1 MGDVLL
7 ISVRHIYF
15 IDRPGCIFVQAGPFV
30 GPAVARI
37 EGDRVPESSA
47 VLVELDCYG
56 SGTIRVVAVIPH
68 LADGYRDRVVRRVNG
83 LVLLICDRPL
93 IAIVGDVLLISIRHI
108 YFIDRPG
115 CIFVQAGPF
124 VGPAVARIEGD
135 RVPESSAVLVE
146 LNGYGSGTIHVVA
159 VIPHLADGYRDRV
172 VRRRGLGRVG
182 ECRGAVVGLSV
193 LFVGNG
199 RLIFITVA
207 RNRDCHL
214 IRCGIIIDVR
224 IRPRLLGHIVDVGT
238 RSGEGKG

>member
-1 MGDVLL
+1 M
-7 ISVRHIYF
+7 
-15 IDRPGCIFVQAGPFV
+15 

-37 EGDRVPESSA
+37 ED
-47 VLVELDCYG
+47 
-56 SGTIRVVAVIPH
+56 
-68 LADGYRDRVVRRVNG
+68 
-83 LVLLICDRPL
+83 
-93 IAIVGDVLLISIRHI
+93 
-108 YFIDRPG
+108 
-115 CIFVQAGPF
+115 
-124 VGPAVARIEGD
+124 D

-159 VIPHLADGYRDRV
+159 VIPHLADGDRDRV

-207 RNRDCHL
+207 RNRDRHL

-238 RSGEGKG
+238 HSGEGKG